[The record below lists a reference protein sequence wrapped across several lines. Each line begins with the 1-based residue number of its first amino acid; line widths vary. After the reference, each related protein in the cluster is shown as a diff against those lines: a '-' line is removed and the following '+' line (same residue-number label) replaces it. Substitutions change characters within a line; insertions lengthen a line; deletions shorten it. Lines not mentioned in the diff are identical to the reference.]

1 MPELPEVEAVRRLLA
16 PVMAG
21 ARILSVVA
29 RRPDLRRPLPARF
42 VERLEGQGIIQVRR
56 RGKYLTVGLSSGEVL
71 VMHLGMSG
79 SFRIVGEHDDETT
92 GPFASPRHETSVH
105 DHVLIHLSSGSTV
118 IYNDPRRFGVMDLVS
133 RGDLDRYPP
142 LAGLGPEPL
151 DPRFGAE
158 ALARACAGRKMP
170 LKAALLDQRIV
181 AGLGNIYAVEA
192 LHRAHLSPRRRA
204 STLATRTGA
213 PTAAAVRLASAIARV
228 LNEAVAQSVAW
239 QRAEPTAR
247 ADAAYF
253 PHRFRVYDREGA
265 RCRTARC
272 PGRIRRTVQAARS
285 TFYCPLCQR

>member
-1 MPELPEVEAVRRLLA
+1 
-16 PVMAG
+16 MAG
-21 ARILSVVA
+21 ARIVSVVA

-42 VERLEGQGIIQVRR
+42 VERLEGQGVTRVGR
-56 RGKYLTVGLSSGEVL
+56 RGKYLTVELSSGEVL

-92 GPFASPRHETSVH
+92 GPFAWPRREAGVH

-118 IYNDPRRFGVMDLVS
+118 IYNDPRRFGLMDLVS
-133 RGDLDRYPP
+133 RRDLDRYPP
-142 LAGLGPEPL
+142 LAELGPEPL
-151 DPRFGAE
+151 DPQQFDATT
-158 ALARACAGRKMP
+158 LARACAGRKAP
-170 LKAALLDQRIV
+170 LKSALLDQRIV

-204 STLATRTGA
+204 STLATRAGA
-213 PTAAAVRLASAIARV
+213 PTAAAVRLAKAIRRV
-228 LNEAVAQSVAW
+228 LNEAVAQSLAW

-265 RCRTARC
+265 RCRTTRC
-272 PGRIRRTVQAARS
+272 PGRIRRLVQGGRS
-285 TFYCPLCQR
+285 TYYCPVCQR